1 MFRSHETVADGTPN
15 FFGDGYSNWRMFERH
30 LAHAW
35 YHVVLEERLEGKVWT
50 RTMMISD
57 VDMLEEILSQQTSEF
72 VVTEI
77 QVVTPGWMNKAG
89 KWIMEGLSGLL
100 VGYDSTGRRVCLHNI
115 DDEKAYTDA
124 PGQLIDAHSLKEMRV
139 IF

>member
-1 MFRSHETVADGTPN
+1 MFRSHETVAEGTPN
-15 FFGDGYSNWRMFERH
+15 IFGDGYSNWRMFERH
-30 LAHAW
+30 LAHPW
-35 YHVVLEERLEGKVWT
+35 YHVALEERLDGKAWP

-72 VVTEI
+72 VITQI
-77 QVVTPGWMNKAG
+77 QVVTPGWMNNAG
-89 KWIMEGLSGLL
+89 KWVMEELSGLL

-115 DDEKAYTDA
+115 DDEKSYTDA
-124 PGQLIDAHSLKEMRV
+124 PGQLIDAHSLKRVRV